1 MTAKIIK
8 PIDNPQHISILFPTR
23 GRSHYLQ
30 ALFDSI
36 AKTTTVQSLIDVWIF
51 IDDDDFVA
59 KQALDEHIAADNYD
73 FKIHYVFAPRTY
85 AQGQMYN
92 ILRERC
98 TTNPGIYMF
107 VADKVLFVTPD
118 WDVVVRE
125 TFDRYPDRI
134 LYAYINLDPSNPNIG
149 YYGCVSAEWANI
161 TGRLHTEFFP
171 FWYDDT
177 WINEVAIMG
186 QSHTKLDIQLE
197 YQGSFGVNKR
207 LRNLHFWFRFYK
219 NTAEER
225 MQEAELILDTVFA
238 ENPKALAESKELMI
252 TSAEMQMQLWNTL
265 TDESLSLI
273 EQTVQQASLN
283 EIAVT
288 QIPAQQEFQSETVN
302 PATAIPKSTPFS
314 DLYFVAERQAI
325 AHLKQKAERFIEQNR
340 FSEAVALL
348 DNILFASQVPAGIHN
363 LRAQC
368 LREMGDLW
376 EAEQAILKELEQT
389 PQDRESQELLDRI
402 QQERLQAL
410 KLRDINLLI
419 FPDWQQ
425 EEEARSQDV
434 IQVISALVRHPQSD
448 RITLLIETTGIEQE
462 DAEQFILGVM
472 MLLALQ
478 EGQEDTDLEI
488 SLTGNLSPTIWEVI
502 LGRVAGRIV
511 LPQENR
517 AAIKAVAMEAI
528 KTVSLDQLLFCPA
541 FDST

>member
-8 PIDNPQHISILFPTR
+8 PIDNPRHISILFPTR

-30 ALFDSI
+30 TLFDSI
-36 AKTTTVQSLIDVWIF
+36 AKTTAVQSLVDVWIF
-51 IDDDDFVA
+51 VDDDDFA
-59 KQALDEHIAADNYD
+59 TQRTLDEHIAADNYD

-85 AQGQMYN
+85 AQGQMFN

-107 VADKVLFVTPD
+107 IGDKILFATPD

-125 TFDRYPDRI
+125 TFDRYPDRV
-134 LYAYINLDPSNPNIG
+134 LFAYVNSDPNNPNMG
-149 YYGCVSAEWANI
+149 FYGCVSAEWTNI

-177 WINEVAIMG
+177 WINEVAIMA
-186 QSHTKLDIQLE
+186 QSHAKLDIQLVF
-197 YQGSFGVNKR
+197 QGSLGINKR
-207 LRNLHFWFRFYK
+207 LRNLRFWFRFYR

-225 MQEAELILDTVFA
+225 MQEAGAILATIFAGNTKALTETQDFAIASNEAQMRVWDTV
-238 ENPKALAESKELMI
+238 
-252 TSAEMQMQLWNTL
+252 
-265 TDESLSLI
+265 TDEYLCSL
-273 EQTVQQASLN
+273 EQKVQQASLN

-528 KTVSLDQLLFCPA
+528 KTVSLDQLFLNH
-541 FDST
+541 TLNL